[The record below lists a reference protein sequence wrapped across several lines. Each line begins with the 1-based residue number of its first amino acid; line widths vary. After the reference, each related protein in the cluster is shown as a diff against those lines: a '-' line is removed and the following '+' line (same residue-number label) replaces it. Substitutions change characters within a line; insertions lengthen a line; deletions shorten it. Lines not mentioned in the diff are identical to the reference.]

1 MSISNLQLE
10 QQLLDSDAGRAVYDA
25 LIQAN
30 IDLRCIS
37 PELVKDMLCEHVA
50 GGLGRLDAM
59 RETRATAHAQRR
71 RDHHTDQPCNDQL
84 HVGRR
89 STSTPSCNRETR
101 GKQRSFEGGI
111 LQPVGFA
118 T

>member
-37 PELVKDMLCEHVA
+37 PELVKDMLNAECRHRHRM
-50 GGLGRLDAM
+50 GWPNSRGCLSGR
-59 RETRATAHAQRR
+59 
-71 RDHHTDQPCNDQL
+71 
-84 HVGRR
+84 
-89 STSTPSCNRETR
+89 
-101 GKQRSFEGGI
+101 F
-111 LQPVGFA
+111 
-118 T
+118 